1 MNRIERHRGTVVILA
16 ALAAALVAYGLIVG
30 FVIEPPPLGW
40 VGFAI
45 V

>member
-30 FVIEPPPLGW
+30 LVIEPPPLGW